1 MEFLTL
7 IYEFLISRE
16 ITPIFNNQHGDI
28 IKPRAGVPQGS
39 CIGPILFLIYVNDL
53 PPPLHDD
60 TIITQFADDV
70 IVVAVSDGA
79 ISRNK
84 NKVRMRQVKDKL
96 QHEMQRIR
104 EWELKWRIKSN
115 IDKKAITPIGIDKAT
130 IERNGGI
137 MFENQ
142 QLPITSFS
150 KILGYHMAE
159 RMGSKRH
166 INHILKKANLSL
178 TKLRRFAPAP
188 PKIKLTLYK
197 LLVRSLMEYAPYQG
211 NKLNKTN
218 MMKLQRVQNKSLRF
232 VANVKLSDK
241 KKSKDIHEALKIESI
256 NVRLNR
262 LSNKLL
268 NKMKDNY
275 MYKRNNAPVIN
286 YKFSDYEITSEP
298 INKKSKT
305 LAKTIDEKF

>member
-1 MEFLTL
+1 
-7 IYEFLISRE
+7 
-16 ITPIFNNQHGDI
+16 
-28 IKPRAGVPQGS
+28 
-39 CIGPILFLIYVNDL
+39 
-53 PPPLHDD
+53 
-60 TIITQFADDV
+60 
-70 IVVAVSDGA
+70 
-79 ISRNK
+79 
-84 NKVRMRQVKDKL
+84 
-96 QHEMQRIR
+96 
-104 EWELKWRIKSN
+104 
-115 IDKKAITPIGIDKAT
+115 
-130 IERNGGI
+130 
-137 MFENQ
+137 
-142 QLPITSFS
+142 
-150 KILGYHMAE
+150 
-159 RMGSKRH
+159 MGSKRH

-241 KKSKDIHEALKIESI
+241 KKSKDIHEALKVESI

-305 LAKTIDEKF
+305 LAKTIDEKILRPRFARNPIKDEINYSDWRPPQPIYS